1 MEDQFTV
8 HRCREIL
15 KDAAGGL
22 TDKEIEELRDFYIAF
37 SDYVIDSR
45 IEKLKLQNHE
55 DQYEKQK
62 PIL

>member
-1 MEDQFTV
+1 MEETFTV
-8 HRCREIL
+8 TRCRQIL
-15 KDAAGGL
+15 KDAAAGL
-22 TDKEIEELRDFYIAF
+22 TDKDIEELRDFYIAF

-45 IEKLKLQNHE
+45 IERFKLQNHE